1 MGTSYRVVM
10 GHPIKKPDEYM
21 LTDKTPKPLEL
32 ILQSV
37 QGLR

>member
-1 MGTSYRVVM
+1 M
-10 GHPIKKPDEYM
+10 PNEYV

-37 QGLR
+37 QGLRWLCC